1 MARQRTTV
9 EKSTRKHT
17 SETATEYRGA
27 RRRILILGGGFGGLK
42 AATELDKTFGKD
54 EDVSILLV
62 DRANGQLFTPLLW
75 MVADGRIS
83 PNDVVV
89 PLRGVQ
95 RGRSFHILHAEI
107 EHIDLDTRSV
117 HTSAGD
123 YPYDTLIVALGSV
136 TSVPDLPGLRDNAL
150 MFHSPGDAVQLRNHV
165 IDAVEAAHHTD
176 DEDERQAWLTFVVCG
191 GGDTGVELAATIH
204 DYLVDGILA
213 QEPWLSGPTPR
224 IVIVERSERLM
235 HLSKKKVSVLTKK
248 LIEKIGVEVLTSTDL
263 ESLEQN
269 VVHTS
274 KASIPARTV
283 FWAAG
288 TAATKIVHELPVEHA
303 RNGAIKVDQHLRVQ
317 DRPEVYVLGDAAWAL
332 DGVDGSPVPPTAQA
346 AEQQG
351 RYVAK
356 LIAAEMS
363 GAKPLP
369 YSYESLGHFT
379 LLGQHTAVAE
389 IKSFVFSGLPAY
401 LMWHAYYIMTI
412 GAWRNRIHIGVEWLL
427 AVLTGRET
435 VELRLGMGGPS
446 DEKEPS

>member
-1 MARQRTTV
+1 MAQQRTAV
-9 EKSTRKHT
+9 DRRERKHT
-17 SETATEYRGA
+17 SETANEYRNA
-27 RRRILILGGGFGGLK
+27 HRRILILGGGFGGLK
-42 AATELDKTFGKD
+42 TATELDKTLGQE
-54 EDVSILLV
+54 EDVSILLI

-89 PLRGVQ
+89 PLRSVQ

-107 EHIDLDTRSV
+107 EHIDLDARSV
-117 HTSAGD
+117 TTSAGA

-150 MFHSPGDAVQLRNHV
+150 MFHSPGDAVQFRNHV

-176 DEDERQAWLTFVVCG
+176 DEDERKAWLTFVVCG

-213 QEPWLSGPTPR
+213 QDPWLSGPTPR

-235 HLSKKKVSVLTKK
+235 HLSKKRVSALTEK
-248 LIEKIGVEVLTSTDL
+248 LIKKIGVEVLTSTDVK
-263 ESLEQN
+263 SLDGK

-274 KASIPARTV
+274 KESIPARTV

-288 TAATKIVHELPVEHA
+288 TAATKIVHDLPVEHEH
-303 RNGAIKVDQHLRVQ
+303 NGAIKVDEHLRIKG
-317 DRPEVYVLGDAAWAL
+317 RPEVYVLGDAAWAL
-332 DGVDGSPVPPTAQA
+332 NGIGGSPVPPTAQA
-346 AEQQG
+346 AEQQA

-356 LIAAEMS
+356 VIADES
-363 GAKPLP
+363 TGQRIPP
-369 YSYESLGHFT
+369 YSFESLGHFT
-379 LLGQHTAVAE
+379 LLGQHNAVAE

-401 LMWHAYYIMTI
+401 LMWHAYYIMAI

-435 VELRLGMGGPS
+435 VELRLDMGGPS
-446 DEKEPS
+446 DEKTSS